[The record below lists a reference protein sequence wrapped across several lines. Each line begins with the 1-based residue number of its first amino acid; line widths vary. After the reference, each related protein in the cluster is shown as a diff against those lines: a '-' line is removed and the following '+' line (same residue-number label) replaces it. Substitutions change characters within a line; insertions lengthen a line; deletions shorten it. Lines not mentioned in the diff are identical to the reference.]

1 MLESRGWARGRL
13 EFYSCHGSHS
23 RCAFGG
29 ALAQRSLLHGACLF
43 GLLLSNDFASIK
55 LDEHRAVCLYLFNGH
70 RESEVVQEQE
80 LKLEVVELR

>member
-23 RCAFGG
+23 RRAFGG
-29 ALAQRSLLHGACLF
+29 ALAQRSLLHGACLL
-43 GLLLSNDFASIK
+43 GLLLRDDLASVE
-55 LDEHRAVCLYLFNGH
+55 LDEHCAVSLYLFNGY
-70 RESEVVQEQE
+70 REAEVVQEQE